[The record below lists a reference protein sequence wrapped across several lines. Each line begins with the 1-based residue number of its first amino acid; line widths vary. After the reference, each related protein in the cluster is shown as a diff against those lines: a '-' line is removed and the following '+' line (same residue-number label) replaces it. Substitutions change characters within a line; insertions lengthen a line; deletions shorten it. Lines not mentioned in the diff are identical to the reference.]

1 MNVHDRQHKPEIMK
15 SKIHEHKNSMEN
27 AVSKAF
33 IILLF
38 TIGFNSSL
46 LFGGTFT
53 DPEKPNPTEKSA
65 WTKAE
70 KGSWL
75 GGYKLWYKFDTKNNQ
90 VKFSH
95 NKRRWN
101 TASNAAW
108 QDKQGRWLFIYDGK
122 LMSNNDGA
130 TWVEVTD
137 RTWQDLNGNWY
148 RLNQNW
154 ELEETVVQ
162 ESMATAH

>member
-1 MNVHDRQHKPEIMK
+1 MK
-15 SKIHEHKNSMEN
+15 TLC
-27 AVSKAF
+27 
-33 IILLF
+33 ILLL
-38 TIGFNSSL
+38 TLGFNSSL
-46 LFGGTFT
+46 LFGGTIT
-53 DPEKPNPTEKSA
+53 DPDKPNPTQSS

-75 GGYKLWYKFDTKNNQ
+75 GGYKVWYKFDTKNNQ

-101 TASNAAW
+101 TAANAAW

-122 LMSNNDGA
+122 LMSNNDGT

-162 ESMATAH
+162 ESMATSN